1 MQLRYVAWLAI
12 GAALPSAALIR
23 FGCSQLTVTRLDPL
37 VNPGVNPSPHLHQI
51 VGGVRE
57 PYKLLTSIA
66 WVSANIIAMST
77 LIVLTELVQCIHGPS
92 HP

>member
-1 MQLRYVAWLAI
+1 MHLRHVAWLAI

-57 PYKLLTSIA
+57 PCIHTPGHRNMVMSVLT
-66 WVSANIIAMST
+66 
-77 LIVLTELVQCIHGPS
+77 VLTELIQCVHGPS